1 MVEFL
6 GFNNQDFDVFLI
18 PDFHERMFR
27 IRSQIRPKLA
37 QLGEDVAQR
46 LVPAI
51 FDSPLFPHTA
61 SHARRRVNPPDDTWV
76 AWGPSARGYK
86 AFPHFEA
93 GIAAD
98 GLFARFV
105 LKPEAQSA
113 KPAVLASLS
122 TGRLTAL
129 KQSQTRP
136 VYWYRGDHGEGPVP
150 VDQLSEDTLASYIV
164 EAQKPQHSVAI
175 GEVMTRRRTLGAG
188 PDVARWFLAAFQD
201 LAPLYRQARTTAA
214 DGVEAG
220 VSPSR

>member
-1 MVEFL
+1 MNFD
-6 GFNNQDFDVFLI
+6 GFTDECFILFGI
-18 PDFHERMFR
+18 PTFEERMQAVR
-27 IRSQIRPKLA
+27 EILGPRLMGLGTLLA
-37 QLGEDVAQR
+37 PDLSRLGGEP
-46 LVPAI
+46 LVPHVAKH
-51 FDSPLFPHTA
+51 L
-61 SHARRRVNPPDDTWV
+61 RRRVNPPDDTWV